1 MSALAGLRVI
11 DCATLFA
18 GPTASLLLGDF
29 GAEVIKIE
37 HPETGDPVRNHGYK
51 KDDQS
56 LWWIY
61 LSRNKKTVALNLGN
75 PKGAEVFKKL
85 IAESDVLIE
94 NFRPGTLEKWGVSPD
109 ELLKI
114 NPRLVF
120 ARVTGFGQSG
130 PYSRRPGFGT
140 LAEAMSGFAALTGT
154 PDGPPTLPAF
164 GLADAIAGITTAQAI
179 MTALFALNNPKS
191 ESFGRGQVIDTSLL
205 EPIMATLGPQS
216 LIFDQLNIKQKRTG
230 NRTENNAPR
239 NTYKTRDGKW
249 LAISTSAPSIAAR
262 VMTLVGHPE
271 VIDEPWFK
279 EARSRVAHADELDS
293 YISEWIGKR
302 DSAEVVA
309 AFTEAE
315 AAVAPIYDIEDL
327 FNDPQVQARETI
339 TKVSD
344 PVLGEVAMQNVIYKL
359 SGTPGEIKFT
369 GRPKGADTREILESI
384 AGLSAA
390 QIAELHNEKVIFDSH
405 A

>member
-1 MSALAGLRVI
+1 MSALAGLRVV

-37 HPETGDPVRNHGYK
+37 HPEAGDPVRNHGYK

-75 PKGAEVFKKL
+75 PKGADVFKKI
-85 IAESDVLIE
+85 IAQSDVLIE
-94 NFRPGTLEKWGVSPD
+94 NFRPGTLEKWGLSPE
-109 ELLKI
+109 ELHKI
-114 NPRLVF
+114 NPKLII

-130 PYSRRPGFGT
+130 PYSSRPGFGT

-191 ESFGRGQVIDTSLL
+191 ESYGRGQVIDTSLL

-279 EARSRVAHADELDS
+279 EARSRVAHADELDA
-293 YISEWIGKR
+293 YINEWISVR
-302 DSAEVVA
+302 DSAEVIA

-327 FNDPQVQARETI
+327 FKDPQVQARETI
-339 TKVSD
+339 TKVED
-344 PVLGEVAMQNVIYKL
+344 PVLGVVAMQNVIYKL

-369 GRPKGADTREILESI
+369 GRPKGADTKEILESI
-384 AGLSAA
+384 AGLSITE
-390 QIAELHNEKVIFDSH
+390 IAELHQEKVIFDPH

>member
-1 MSALAGLRVI
+1 MSALAGLRVV

-61 LSRNKKTVALNLGN
+61 LSRNKKTVALNLSN
-75 PKGAEVFKKL
+75 PKGADVFKKI
-85 IAESDVLIE
+85 IAQSDVLIE
-94 NFRPGTLEKWGVSPD
+94 NFRPGTLEKWGLSPE
-109 ELLKI
+109 ELHNI
-114 NPRLVF
+114 NPKLII

-130 PYSRRPGFGT
+130 PYSSRPGFGT

-191 ESFGRGQVIDTSLL
+191 ESYGRGQVIDTSLL

-279 EARSRVAHADELDS
+279 EARSRVAHADELDA
-293 YISEWIGKR
+293 YINEWISVR
-302 DSAEVVA
+302 DSAEVIA

-327 FNDPQVQARETI
+327 FKDPQVQARETI
-339 TKVSD
+339 TKVED
-344 PVLGEVAMQNVIYKL
+344 PVLGEVSMQNVIYKL
-359 SGTPGEIKFT
+359 SATPGEIKFT
-369 GRPKGADTREILESI
+369 GRPKGADTKEILESI
-384 AGLSAA
+384 AGLSTSE
-390 QIAELHNEKVIFDSH
+390 IAELHEEKVIFDSH

>member
-1 MSALAGLRVI
+1 MSALAGLRVV

-75 PKGAEVFKKL
+75 PKGADVFKKI
-85 IAESDVLIE
+85 IAQSDVLIE
-94 NFRPGTLEKWGVSPD
+94 NFRPGTLEKWGLSPE
-109 ELLKI
+109 ELHKI
-114 NPRLVF
+114 NPKLII

-130 PYSRRPGFGT
+130 PYSSRPGFGT

-191 ESFGRGQVIDTSLL
+191 ESYGRGQVIDTSLL
-205 EPIMATLGPQS
+205 EPIMTTLGPQA
-216 LIFDQLNIKQKRTG
+216 LIFDQLKIKQKRTG

-279 EARSRVAHADELDS
+279 EARSRVAHADELDA
-293 YISEWIGKR
+293 YINEWISVR
-302 DSAEVVA
+302 DSAEVIA
-309 AFTEAE
+309 AFTAAE

-339 TKVSD
+339 TKVED

-359 SGTPGEIKFT
+359 SATPGEIKFT
-369 GRPKGADTREILESI
+369 GRPKGADTKEILESI
-384 AGLSAA
+384 GGLSAA
-390 QIAELHNEKVIFDSH
+390 QIAELHEEKVIFDSH

>member
-1 MSALAGLRVI
+1 MSALTGLRVI
-11 DCATLFA
+11 DCSTLFA

-37 HPETGDPVRNHGYK
+37 HPKIGDPVRNHGYK
-51 KDDQS
+51 KNGQS
-56 LWWIY
+56 LWWTYI
-61 LSRNKKTVALNLGN
+61 SRNKRSVALDLGDN
-75 PKGAEVFKKL
+75 RGAEVLKKL
-85 IAESDVLIE
+85 IKNTDVIIE
-94 NFRPGTLEKWGVSPD
+94 NFRPGTFERWGLAPD
-109 ELLKI
+109 ELFKI
-114 NPRLVF
+114 NPKLVI
-120 ARVTGFGQSG
+120 ARITGFGQSG

-164 GLADAIAGITTAQAI
+164 GLADAITGITTAQAI

-216 LIFDQLNIKQKRTG
+216 LIFDQLQIKQKRTG

-262 VMTLVGHPE
+262 VMNLVGHPE
-271 VIDEPWFK
+271 VVKEPWFA
-279 EARSRVAHADELDS
+279 EARSRVAHADELDQ
-293 YISEWIGKR
+293 YIGAWILQR
-302 DSAEVVA
+302 DSEEVVR

-327 FNDPQVQARETI
+327 INDPHVQAREI
-339 TKVSD
+339 FTKVMD
-344 PVLGEVAMQNVIYKL
+344 PQLGQVAMQNVIYRL
-359 SGTPGEIKFT
+359 SRTPGKIEFT
-369 GRPKGADTREILESI
+369 GRSIGADTREILQKI
-384 AGLSAA
+384 ALLKPDE
-390 QIAELHNEKVIFDSH
+390 ILELHELGVIFD
-405 A
+405 AIA